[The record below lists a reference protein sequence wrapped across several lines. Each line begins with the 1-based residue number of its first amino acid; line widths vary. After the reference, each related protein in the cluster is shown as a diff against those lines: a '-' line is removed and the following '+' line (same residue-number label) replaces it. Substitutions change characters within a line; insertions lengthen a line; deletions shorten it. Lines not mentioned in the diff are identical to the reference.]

1 MTRPENPETDRT
13 SGWVIFAGTIS
24 AMAAILN
31 VVYGLTM
38 LLNSEWVVLAPRAV
52 IAFDLTIAGSA
63 TLLLGIVQVMISL
76 GIFNGDLWAR
86 VVGIAIAVFNVL
98 VQMGFMSIYPQWS
111 WLLIAVNSLLIYG
124 LAVHGDEVARF

>member
-38 LLNSEWVVLAPRAV
+38 LLNSEWVVLAPRA
-52 IAFDLTIAGSA
+52 L
-63 TLLLGIVQVMISL
+63 
-76 GIFNGDLWAR
+76 N
-86 VVGIAIAVFNVL
+86 
-98 VQMGFMSIYPQWS
+98 
-111 WLLIAVNSLLIYG
+111 
-124 LAVHGDEVARF
+124 